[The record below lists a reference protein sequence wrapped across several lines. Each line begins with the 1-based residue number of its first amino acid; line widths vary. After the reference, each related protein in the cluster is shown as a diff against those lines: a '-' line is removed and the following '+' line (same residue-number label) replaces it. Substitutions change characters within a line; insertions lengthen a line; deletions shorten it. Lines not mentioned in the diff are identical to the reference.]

1 MYWYVIYPIHII
13 MFAGMLKQLANE
25 AIKLPSMDE
34 LPILIAAEENLMP
47 IQINYQDEEEIYR
60 RQ

>member
-1 MYWYVIYPIHII
+1 

-25 AIKLPSMDE
+25 AIKLPSTDE
-34 LPILIAAEENLMP
+34 LPILITAEENLMP

-60 RQ
+60 R